1 MKKTIIMLLAVV
13 VSGIASAEAQVQDIR
28 FPSIEITGTSTIN
41 IDPSSNPNPD
51 GLYWEAMESAL
62 EDVKEKADF
71 IGPYFGSGE
80 LYPWMVVENDPEDF
94 IGDIQL
100 PKNAA
105 TPHQPFHRRYSV
117 KVVFIIQ

>member
-1 MKKTIIMLLAVV
+1 MKKTIFILLAVV
-13 VSGIASAEAQVQDIR
+13 VFGIASAEAQMQDTR
-28 FPSIEITGTSTIN
+28 FPSIEITGTYTIN

-62 EDVKEKADF
+62 EDAKEKADF
-71 IGPYFGSGE
+71 IGSYLGSGE

-94 IGDIQL
+94 VGDIQL

-105 TPHQPFHRRYSV
+105 TPHQPFQRRYSV
-117 KVVFIIQ
+117 KVIFIFQ